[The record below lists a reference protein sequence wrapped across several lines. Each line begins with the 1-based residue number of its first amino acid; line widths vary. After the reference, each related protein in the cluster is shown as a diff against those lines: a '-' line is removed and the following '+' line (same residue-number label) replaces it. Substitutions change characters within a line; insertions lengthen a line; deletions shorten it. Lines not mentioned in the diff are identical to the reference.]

1 MKVTKRAVS
10 MLAAAMLTA
19 AGWGLVTA
27 PPASASA
34 AEVDY
39 WSANNQLRGTAYFS
53 PDPSG
58 SYPGDAIRACDWL
71 GDGYGIEAQLD
82 IGVATVP
89 GTFHADRTVST
100 WGHAAGSSGYCTA
113 WKTGNIAEGTYV
125 ALRVCK
131 VTEATSSC
139 GRPIQLIA

>member
-1 MKVTKRAVS
+1 MKVTKRAAC
-10 MLAAAMLTA
+10 MLATGVLATS
-19 AGWGLVTA
+19 GWGLLTA
-27 PPASASA
+27 SPASAST

-39 WSANNQLRGTAYFS
+39 WSAEHQLRGTAYFNAN
-53 PDPSG
+53 PSG

-131 VTEATSSC
+131 VTESTASC
-139 GRPIQLIA
+139 GRPLQLVA